1 MEIREKIKPTL
12 EPAVVGGRSAKSAI
26 AELGRLAEAAIARM

>member
-12 EPAVVGGRSAKSAI
+12 EPAIVGNQSAKDAI
-26 AELGRLAEAAIARM
+26 AELGRLAEAAIGRM